1 MVAGTFHFG
10 LLVVEDDEEL
20 SRSMGRFLRQRGFRV
35 HLAQTEAAA
44 LALLEAEPPD
54 AAILDVHLP
63 DGSGLDVLERMRD
76 EGTAIPAVVITAD
89 DSQAIRLRAA
99 RLGVAAFLTKPVQP
113 LELLRILE
121 QVLRQPS

>member
-1 MVAGTFHFG
+1 
-10 LLVVEDDEEL
+10 
-20 SRSMGRFLRQRGFRV
+20 
-35 HLAQTEAAA
+35 
-44 LALLEAEPPD
+44 
-54 AAILDVHLP
+54 
-63 DGSGLDVLERMRD
+63 LDVLERMRD